1 MSVSLSIATSSSDDT
16 STVVLTSIILCVT
29 IAIVLLIICVTVL
42 ILKWIRKKD
51 STVHSNGVQG
61 REDDQQNKAWPTI
74 QCIPE
79 QNEID
84 YQRQSKGHG
93 TLS

>member
-29 IAIVLLIICVTVL
+29 IGIVLLIICVTVL

-51 STVHSNGVQG
+51 STVYSNGVQG

>member
-29 IAIVLLIICVTVL
+29 IGIMLLIICVTVL

-51 STVHSNGVQG
+51 STVYSNGVQG